1 MSLFALSIVLF
12 AALLHAS
19 WNAMVKAGGDRAL
32 ILAGVALSHALV
44 GLALILLSEAPARES
59 WPALI
64 ISTLVH
70 YAYYALLFQAYRL
83 GDLSQVYPI
92 SRGLAP
98 MLVAVGALL
107 LIGESL
113 PPMAWAGL
121 IAVSVGIWLLSLRPQ
136 GMEVDRRAVIVAV
149 VLGLAIASYS
159 VADGIGVRLA
169 GDPTGYMGWLF
180 LLEAPVVFAVLGPR
194 ILRRGTIDPRT
205 FALGMLGGVFAVTAY
220 GLVLYAKTIAPIG
233 VVSAVR
239 ESSVVIAALIGVI
252 LLGERPWK
260 KRLAAALIVA
270 TGVVALA
277 AS

>member
-12 AALLHAS
+12 AALLHAN

>member
-113 PPMAWAGL
+113 PPIAWAGL

>member
-1 MSLFALSIVLF
+1 LSLFALSIVLF

-44 GLALILLSEAPARES
+44 GGGLILVSAPPAPES

-64 ISTLVH
+64 VSTLVH
-70 YAYYALLFQAYRL
+70 YAYYALLFHAYRL

-98 MLVAVGALL
+98 MLVAIGALL
-107 LIGESL
+107 LVGENLS
-113 PPMAWAGL
+113 PMGWAGVAL
-121 IAVSVGIWLLSLRPQ
+121 VSFGIWLLSMRSRAV
-136 GMEVDRRAVIVAV
+136 EVDQRAVLVAV
-149 VLGLAIASYS
+149 ALGLTIATYS
-159 VADGIGVRLA
+159 VADGIGVRFS
-169 GDPTGYMGWLF
+169 GSPTGYMGWLF

-194 ILRRGTIDPRT
+194 ILRRSRIDPKT
-205 FALGMLGGVFAVTAY
+205 FALGLVGGVFAVSAY

-233 VVSAVR
+233 AVSAVR
-239 ESSVVIAALIGVI
+239 ESSVVIAALIGVL

-260 KRLAAALIVA
+260 KRIASALIVA
-270 TGVVALA
+270 LGVVALA

>member
-113 PPMAWAGL
+113 PPIAWAGL

-180 LLEAPVVFAVLGPR
+180 LLEAPVIFAVLGPR